1 MPARH
6 FLTLKTAVSF
16 GLVWPVTLHTKSA
29 HGRPGSPWTL
39 SPPTPSGS
47 VLPRVV
53 LPGES
58 LLLGLG
64 GRDGVPQ
71 ESPGLL

>member
-64 GRDGVPQ
+64 SRDGVPQ